1 MRSALTAGCAR
12 SRVSVVL
19 GWAARG
25 RAVTRQTSAH
35 AAPDDREWNPMAG
48 LLDEDVAGWL
58 WEVLRVESITALSP
72 GAARRRSGGFVTEPR
87 HQPEQPVLGGLGAGD
102 FAHQAPGAQHQDP
115 VGEAQDFGELTRDE
129 QDGVSLLGQLPAG
142 AVHLRLAAHVH
153 AAGGLVEDQRPGARG
168 GPPRQGH
175 LLLGP
180 ARETGD
186 DRLGTRRPGPEPDEV
201 LQRHRALGRAA
212 EPGEPGETLENGE

>member
-1 MRSALTAGCAR
+1 MRSALKAGCAR

-25 RAVTRQTSAH
+25 RAVARQTSAH
-35 AAPDDREWNPMAG
+35 TAPDEREWNPMAG
-48 LLDEDVAGWL
+48 VLEGDGAGWL
-58 WEVLRVESITALSP
+58 WEVLRVESITALP
-72 GAARRRSGGFVTEPR
+72 PRAARRRSGGFLTEPR
-87 HQPEQPVLGGLGAGD
+87 HQPEQPVLGRLGAGD

-115 VGEAQDFGELTRDE
+115 VGEAQDFGELARDE
-129 QDGVSLLGQLPAG
+129 QDGVPLLRELPG
-142 AVHLRLAAHVH
+142 EGVYLRLGAHVR
-153 AAGGLVEDQRPGARG
+153 AAGGLLEDQHPGARG
-168 GPPRQGH
+168 EPPRQDH

-186 DRLGTRRPGPEPDEV
+186 DRLGTRRPDPEADEV
-201 LQRHRALGRAA
+201 LHRHRALGRAA